1 MTDND
6 VRKRLYDE
14 QKNQID
20 QDMAPFGFI
29 NNGLDDAVEVD
40 NEGSVWYISQDGTG
54 SYSDSYP
61 SEYGDMNYMWEY
73 R

>member
-1 MTDND
+1 MMFVKMYED
-6 VRKRLYDE
+6 

-29 NNGLDDAVEVD
+29 DNGIDEDVQVD
-40 NEGSVWYISQDGTG
+40 NEGSVWYITQDGKG

-61 SEYGDMNYMWEY
+61 K
-73 R
+73 